1 MDFSTPLFCR
11 LTQTEEWKQ
20 NLFCWNILTFFA
32 GRDGVGLM
40 CRGRGMNTMHLT
52 PTAWIQYMRARG
64 EIHCWNLYCLGW
76 WGQQLAKVDG
86 GWCRYS
92 RVWGSQ
98 ACSHVAC
105 TVLGLLKCSWLP
117 HVGCSVSF
125 VIVFRF
131 LLNFLYSQL
140 LGELGSLV
148 APTWDALNLCN
159 CIQICILYLVL
170 ALNLCILCIWGR
182 WAFLVAPTWD
192 AQTLCEGSVLGG
204 SLLYN
209 GEYRYIIKY
218 NDIKCNLIK
227 YITWK

>member
-64 EIHCWNLYCLGW
+64 EAHCWNLYCLGW
-76 WGQQLAKVDG
+76 WWWGGGGRSNWQRLMGAGVGIHVFGGVKLAPMWPAQYWD
-86 GWCRYS
+86 
-92 RVWGSQ
+92 
-98 ACSHVAC
+98 
-105 TVLGLLKCSWLP
+105 CSWLP

-148 APTWDALNLCN
+148 APTWDAPNLCN
-159 CIQICILYLVL
+159 CICILYLVL
-170 ALNLCILCIWGR
+170 ALNLCILVFGEGGLFSWLPRGMLLDSLWGVSAWR
-182 WAFLVAPTWD
+182 QPAL
-192 AQTLCEGSVLGG
+192 Q
-204 SLLYN
+204 
-209 GEYRYIIKY
+209 
-218 NDIKCNLIK
+218 
-227 YITWK
+227 WKRST